1 MLLNATHITQLK
13 QDLPGTKVVVI
24 GAARSGVGAAELLH
38 EAGAA
43 VFVSDHGTIAEPMKE
58 RLQTRGIA
66 FEEGGHSAAASD
78 GAFAVLS
85 PGVPTQAA
93 LVQEYLHAR
102 KAVVSEIEL
111 ASWFSSS
118 PIIAVT
124 GSNGKTTVSSWIQDC
139 FARAGRPHQL
149 AGNIGM
155 AFSEQCTKL
164 GLVQSNTSH
173 SEPSNQSNSGT
184 GQVES
189 TDGAGSTLTRGE
201 YNWILEVS
209 SFQLDHIHTFC
220 PDVSVLLNITPDHL
234 DRYNQSMDDYSA
246 SKFRI
251 TQQQSAGQTFI
262 YNYDDLRVRSH
273 AQQLQG
279 QSNAPRLWAFSTQEA
294 VAEGA
299 FLHNNQIIF
308 RLNNHEEILMS
319 PFELGLQGQHNLQNG
334 LATALAARA
343 CEIKNEVIR
352 ESLSRFTGVE
362 HRLEVVRE
370 LDGIKYINDSKATN
384 VNAVWFAL
392 DSIKTP
398 MTLILGGRDKGN
410 DYTELRDQ
418 LIEKVHTVIAIGESR
433 DRIQEQIGDMVPH
446 FIVADDMRTAV
457 RSAQKQAKR
466 GEVVLLSPACSSF
479 DMFDNYEHRGRAF
492 KECVQHLS

>member
-1 MLLNATHITQLK
+1 MLLNPAHITQLK

-58 RLQTRGIA
+58 RLETRGIA

-93 LVQEYLHAR
+93 LVQEYLHAQ

-111 ASWFSSS
+111 ASWFSAS
-118 PIIAVT
+118 PIIAIT

-139 FARAGRPHQL
+139 FARAGQPHKL

-155 AFSEQCTKL
+155 AFSEQCNKL
-164 GLVQSNTSH
+164 GLVQSGASH
-173 SEPSNQSNSGT
+173 SEPSNMSSSGT
-184 GQVES
+184 GQLDSIGGV
-189 TDGAGSTLTRGE
+189 GSKLTRGE
-201 YNWILEVS
+201 YYWILEVS

-234 DRYNQSMDDYSA
+234 DRYNHSMDDYSA

-262 YNYDDLRVRSH
+262 YNYDNLQVRSH
-273 AQQLQG
+273 AQQLLG
-279 QSNAPRLWAFSTQEA
+279 QSDAPRLWAFSTQEA
-294 VAEGA
+294 VIEGA

-418 LIEKVHTVIAIGESR
+418 LLEKVHTVIAIGESR
-433 DRIQEQIGDMVPH
+433 DPIQEQIGDLVPH